1 MTIRHTLGA
10 ALLTLAA
17 ALPSLATAQAT
28 DTVFANG
35 FDPVM
40 PTEAEAARFLNRATF
55 GATPADIQSVRT
67 LGYEAWIDQQIA
79 APRTIHRRAL
89 EELALS
95 LPADT
100 SIDRNDRLRQW
111 YRAAVLGPDQLRQRM
126 AFALSQI
133 VVTSD
138 LADSLSGEPLLMA
151 EWNDLLARHAF
162 GNYRDLLHDVTR
174 SPAMGRY
181 LTHIRNRKVETTGT
195 PPNQLATVTPDENYA
210 REVMQLFSIGLVER
224 ELDFSPVLV
233 GGQPVPT
240 YDNDMIAA
248 LSRVFTGLSHDCT
261 GTAEVFPG
269 AGVSI
274 VRTCGTGCTGT
285 DCRFTNTA
293 SLFFNSP
300 PTDRTSANLLQDTTP
315 TSRGLRHPDWFR
327 PMVCYPRYHDTGRQ
341 AAGNNQIPGSPIGTP
356 PPLWTGVAPQPPAA
370 KPLVLG
376 GQTLLTINPID
387 SPAQTSPNRALNCND
402 TGTNLSA
409 AHRTACLNYCE
420 NSVNQAV
427 NLLFAHP
434 NTSTFVARQLIQRF
448 VTSNPSPAY
457 IGRVACAFEGNQAPA
472 AQCGTPGSH
481 ARGDLRQ
488 TIRAVLLDP
497 DARRPFG
504 DAGLPLNFG
513 KAREPILKL
522 TQMWRSMGAVMPP
535 LSARNWGPTSP
546 QTSFAQRPLGAPSVF
561 NFFEP
566 DYKQA
571 GTISAVGIDGTPSP
585 AGLYSPEFQVV
596 NEVSLIDTANELW
609 NRICVGYGSNNCAG
623 AFVATPPT
631 NSAYIPP
638 AALDALPIADGSA
651 ATDAALVEALNL
663 RLMGGTMS
671 GTINQSGTCP
681 TGTPLTATLG
691 TGMKGRLFG
700 MLRCTSFNTLNA
712 NQDNRRRKAL
722 LLTHLILISPEYN
735 TQR

>member
-1 MTIRHTLGA
+1 MTIRHALA
-10 ALLTLAA
+10 ALTLTLAA
-17 ALPSLATAQAT
+17 GLPATVEAQAG
-28 DTVFANG
+28 DLVFANG

-55 GATPADIQSVRT
+55 GATPADIQAVRN
-67 LGYEAWIDQQIA
+67 LGYEAWLEQQFA
-79 APRTIHRRAL
+79 APRTVHRRPL
-89 EELALS
+89 EELALT
-95 LPADT
+95 LPANT

-111 YRAAVLGPDQLRQRM
+111 YRTAVLAPDQLRQRM

-181 LTHIRNRKVETTGT
+181 LTHLRNRKVEFA
-195 PPNQLATVTPDENYA
+195 NQSATFPSVTPDENYA
-210 REVMQLFSIGLVER
+210 REVMQLFSIGLIER
-224 ELDFSPVLV
+224 ELDFEPILV

-240 YDNDMIAA
+240 YDNEMIAA
-248 LSRVFTGLSHDCT
+248 LSRVFTGLAHDCT

-274 VRTCGTGCTGT
+274 VRSCGTGCTGT
-285 DCRFTNTA
+285 DCRFTNTGT
-293 SLFFNSP
+293 LFINSP
-300 PTDRTSANLLQDTTP
+300 PTDGTAANLIPDTTP

-341 AAGNNQIPGSPIGTP
+341 QFGNNPTGTP
-356 PPLWTGVAPQPPAA
+356 PALWTGVPPQPPAN

-376 GQTLLTINPID
+376 GQTLLTIAPIA
-387 SPAQTSPNRALNCND
+387 SPPQTSPNRALNCHD
-402 TGTNLSA
+402 TGNNISA
-409 AHRTACLNYCE
+409 AHRAACLNYCE
-420 NSVNQAV
+420 SSIDQAV
-427 NLLFAHP
+427 DLLFAHP

-448 VTSNPSPAY
+448 VTSNPSRDY
-457 IGRVACAFEGNQAPA
+457 IRRVACTFEGNQAPA
-472 AQCGTPGSH
+472 AQCGPPRSH

-497 DARRPFG
+497 DALRPFG
-504 DAGLPLNFG
+504 DAGVPLNFG
-513 KAREPILKL
+513 KPREPILKL
-522 TQMWRSMGAVMPP
+522 TQLWRSMGAVMPP

-546 QTSFAQRPLGAPSVF
+546 QTTFAQRPLGAPSVF

-571 GTISAVGIDGTPSP
+571 GRISSVGIDGNPS
-585 AGLYSPEFQVV
+585 ASGLFSPEFQII

-609 NRICVGYGSNNCAG
+609 NRVCVGYGSNNCAG
-623 AFVATPPT
+623 AFAATPPT

-638 AALDALPIADGSA
+638 DALDALPIADGSA
-651 ATDAALVEALNL
+651 SSDAALVEALNL

-671 GTINQSGTCP
+671 GTINQAAPCP
-681 TGTPLTATLG
+681 GGTPLTAMLG

-700 MLRCTSFNTLNA
+700 MLRCSAFNTLNA
-712 NQDNRRRKAL
+712 TQDNRRRKAL

>member
-17 ALPSLATAQAT
+17 ALPSLATAQAA

-55 GATPADIQSVRT
+55 GATPTDIQLVRT
-67 LGYEAWIDQQIA
+67 IGFEAWIDQQFA
-79 APRTIHRRAL
+79 MPPTLHRRPL
-89 EELALS
+89 EELALT
-95 LPADT
+95 LPANT
-100 SIDRNDRLRQW
+100 AIDRNDRLRQW
-111 YRAAVLGPDQLRQRM
+111 YRVAVLAPDQLRQRM

-133 VVTSD
+133 IVTSD
-138 LADSLSGEPLLMA
+138 LSDALSGEPLLVA
-151 EWNDLLARHAF
+151 EWNDMLARHAF
-162 GNYRDLLHDVTR
+162 GNYRDLLHEVTR

-181 LTHIRNRKVETTGT
+181 LSHLRNRKVELSGT
-195 PPNQLATVTPDENYA
+195 PPNELATVTPDENYA
-210 REVMQLFSIGLVER
+210 REVMQLFSIGLIER
-224 ELDFSPVLV
+224 DLDFQPILV

-248 LSRVFTGLSHDCT
+248 LARVFTGLSHDCT

-274 VRTCGTGCTGT
+274 ARTCGTGCSGT

-293 SLFFNSP
+293 TLFFNNP
-300 PTDRTSANLLQDTTP
+300 PNDSNATNLIPNTTP
-315 TSRGLRHPDWFR
+315 TGRGLRHPDFFR
-327 PMVCYPRYHDTGRQ
+327 PLVCYPRYHDTGRQ
-341 AAGNNQIPGSPIGTP
+341 ASGNNPVGTP
-356 PPLWTGVAPQPPAA
+356 PAPWTGVPPQPPANKA
-370 KPLVLG
+370 LVLG
-376 GQTLLTINPID
+376 GQTLLTIQPID
-387 SPAQTSPNRALNCND
+387 SPPQTPPNRALNCHD
-402 TGTNLSA
+402 TGNNLSP
-409 AHRTACLNYCE
+409 AHRLACLNYCE
-420 NSVNQAV
+420 NSINQAV
-427 NLLFAHP
+427 DLLFAHP
-434 NTSTFVARQLIQRF
+434 NTSAFVARQLIQRF

-457 IGRVACAFEGNQAPA
+457 IRRVACAFEGNQAPA

-481 ARGDLRQ
+481 ARGDLGQ

-497 DARRPFG
+497 DALRPFG
-504 DAGLPLNFG
+504 DPGLPVNFG
-513 KAREPILKL
+513 KPREPILKL
-522 TQMWRSMGAVMPP
+522 TQLWRSMGAVMPP

-571 GTISAVGIDGTPSP
+571 GRISAVDLDGNPSP
-585 AGLYSPEFQVV
+585 DGLYSPEFQII

-609 NRICVGYGSNNCAG
+609 RRLCVGYGSDNCAG

-651 ATDAALVEALNL
+651 ASDAALIEALNL
-663 RLMGGTMS
+663 RLLGGTMS
-671 GTINQSGTCP
+671 GTINQAGTCP
-681 TGTPLTATLG
+681 GGTPMTAMLG

-700 MLRCTSFNTLNA
+700 MLRCTAFNTLNA

>member
-1 MTIRHTLGA
+1 MTFRHTLGA
-10 ALLTLAA
+10 ALLTVAA
-17 ALPSLATAQAT
+17 ALPSLTGAQSA
-28 DTVFANG
+28 DLVFANG
-35 FDPVM
+35 FDPVL

-55 GATPADIQSVRT
+55 GATPADIQFVRNQ
-67 LGYEAWIDQQIA
+67 GFEAWLEQQFA
-79 APRTIHRRAL
+79 APRTLHRRPL
-89 EELALS
+89 EELALT
-95 LPADT
+95 LPANT
-100 SIDRNDRLRQW
+100 AIDRNDRLRQW
-111 YRAAVLGPDQLRQRM
+111 YRVAVLAPDQLRQRM

-138 LADSLSGEPLLMA
+138 LSDALSGEPLLMA

-181 LTHIRNRKVETTGT
+181 LTHIRNRKVELTGT
-195 PPNQLATVTPDENYA
+195 PPNQMATVTPDENYA

-224 ELDFSPVLV
+224 NLDFSPILV
-233 GGQPVPT
+233 GGQPVST

-248 LSRVFTGLSHDCT
+248 LSRVFTGLAYDCT
-261 GTAEVFPG
+261 GTAEIFPG

-274 VRTCGTGCTGT
+274 VRNCAGTGPACTGT
-285 DCRFTNTA
+285 DCRFTNTGT
-293 SLFFNSP
+293 LFFNNP
-300 PTDRTSANLLQDTTP
+300 PTDGTATNLIPDTTP
-315 TSRGLRHPDWFR
+315 VNRGLRHPDWFR

-341 AAGNNQIPGSPIGTP
+341 ASGNNPVGTP
-356 PPLWTGVAPQPPAA
+356 PAPWTGVPPQPPAA

-376 GQTLLTINPID
+376 GQTLLTINPIP
-387 SPAQTSPNRALNCND
+387 SPSQTAPNRALNCND
-402 TGTNLSA
+402 TGTSISA
-409 AHRTACLNYCE
+409 AHRAECLAYCE
-420 NSVNQAV
+420 NSIDQAV

-457 IGRVACAFEGNQAPA
+457 IRRVACAFEGNQAPP

-497 DARRPFG
+497 DALRPFG

-522 TQMWRSMGAVMPP
+522 TQLWRSMGAVMPP
-535 LSARNWGPTSP
+535 LAGRNWGPTSP
-546 QTSFAQRPLGAPSVF
+546 QTTFAQRPLGAPSVF

-571 GTISAVGIDGTPSP
+571 GTISSVDIQGNPSTT
-585 AGLYSPEFQVV
+585 GLYSPEFQIL

-609 NRICVGYGSNNCAG
+609 NRVCAGYGSNNCQG

-631 NSAYIPP
+631 DRAYIPP
-638 AALDALPIADGSA
+638 ESLDALPIADGTA
-651 ATDAALVEALNL
+651 ASDVALIEALNV

-671 GTINQSGTCP
+671 GTINQAATCP
-681 TGTPLTATLG
+681 TGTPTTAMLG
-691 TGMKGRLFG
+691 TGMKGRLYG
-700 MLRCTSFNTLNA
+700 MLRCTTFNTLNA
-712 NQDNRRRKAL
+712 NQNDRRRKAL
-722 LLTHLILISPEYN
+722 LLIHLILISPEYN

>member
-1 MTIRHTLGA
+1 MMRFRHTLGA
-10 ALLTLAA
+10 MLLTVAVGA
-17 ALPSLATAQAT
+17 PSVATAQAS
-28 DTVFANG
+28 DLVFANG

-55 GATPADIQSVRT
+55 GATQADIQFVRT
-67 LGYEAWIDQQIA
+67 QGFEAWLEQQFA
-79 APRTIHRRAL
+79 APRTVHRRPL
-89 EELALS
+89 EELALT
-95 LPADT
+95 LPANT
-100 SIDRNDRLRQW
+100 TINSSDRLRQW
-111 YRAAVLGPDQLRQRM
+111 YRVAVLAPDQLRQRM

-138 LADSLSGEPLLMA
+138 ISDALSQEPLLMA
-151 EWNDLLARHAF
+151 EWNDMLARHAF

-181 LTHIRNRKVETTGT
+181 LTHIRNRKVEF
-195 PPNQLATVTPDENYA
+195 PNQSATMPTVTPDENYA
-210 REVMQLFSIGLVER
+210 REVMQLFSIGLIER
-224 ELDFSPVLV
+224 NLDFSPILV
-233 GGQPVPT
+233 GGQPLPT

-248 LSRVFTGLSHDCT
+248 LSRVFTGLSYECT
-261 GTAEVFPG
+261 ATAEVFPG

-274 VRTCGTGCTGT
+274 VRNCGTGCTGT
-285 DCRFTNTA
+285 DCRFTNTGP
-293 SLFFNSP
+293 LFFNNP
-300 PTDRTSANLLQDTTP
+300 PTDGTAANLVPDTTP
-315 TSRGLRHPDWFR
+315 INRGLRHPDWFR

-341 AAGNNQIPGSPIGTP
+341 QFGNSPTGTP
-356 PPLWTGVAPQPPAA
+356 PAPWTGVPPQPPAN

-376 GQTLLTINPID
+376 GQTLLTINPIA
-387 SPAQTSPNRALNCND
+387 SPPQTSPNRALNCHD
-402 TGTNLSA
+402 TGNNISA
-409 AHRTACLNYCE
+409 AHRTECLNYCE

-457 IGRVACAFEGNQAPA
+457 IRRVACAFEGNQAPA
-472 AQCGTPGSH
+472 AQCGTPASH

-513 KAREPILKL
+513 KPREPILKL
-522 TQMWRSMGAVMPP
+522 TALWRSMGAAMPP
-535 LSARNWGPTSP
+535 LEGRNWGPTNP
-546 QTSFAQRPLGAPSVF
+546 QTIFAQRPLGAPSVF

-566 DYKQA
+566 DYRQA
-571 GTISAVGIDGTPSP
+571 GTISSVDINGNPSTT
-585 AGLYSPEFQVV
+585 GLYSPEFQVI

-609 NRICVGYGSNNCAG
+609 NRVCAGYGSNNCAG

-631 NSAYIPP
+631 DRAYIPP
-638 AALDALPIADGSA
+638 ASLDALPIADGTA
-651 ATDAALVEALNL
+651 ASDAALIEALNL

-671 GTINQSGTCP
+671 GTINQAGTCP
-681 TGTPLTATLG
+681 TGTPLTAMLG

-700 MLRCTSFNTLNA
+700 MLRCTTFNTLNA
-712 NQDNRRRKAL
+712 TQDNRRRKAL
-722 LLTHLILISPEYN
+722 LLIHLILISPEYN

>member
-1 MTIRHTLGA
+1 MTIRHTLA
-10 ALLTLAA
+10 AVLLTLAA
-17 ALPSLATAQAT
+17 GLPSTAQAQAQAV
-28 DTVFANG
+28 DMVFANS

-55 GATPADIQSVRT
+55 GATPADIQAVRT
-67 LGYEAWIDQQIA
+67 LGYEAWFDQQVA
-79 APRTIHRRAL
+79 APRTVHRRPL
-89 EELALS
+89 EELALT
-95 LPADT
+95 LPANT

-111 YRAAVLGPDQLRQRM
+111 YRTAVLAPDQLRQRM
-126 AFALSQI
+126 AFALSQV

-162 GNYRDLLHDVTR
+162 GNYRDLLHEVTR

-181 LTHIRNRKVETTGT
+181 LTHIRNRKVETTGA

-210 REVMQLFSIGLVER
+210 REVMQLFSIGLIER
-224 ELDFSPVLV
+224 ELDFQPILV

-248 LSRVFTGLSHDCT
+248 LSRVFTGLSYDCT
-261 GTAEVFPG
+261 GTAEIFPG

-274 VRTCGTGCTGT
+274 ARTCGTGCTGT

-293 SLFFNSP
+293 TLFFNNP
-300 PTDRTSANLLQDTTP
+300 PSDGTATNLVPDTTP
-315 TSRGLRHPDWFR
+315 INRGLRHPDWFR

-341 AAGNNQIPGSPIGTP
+341 ASGNSPTGTP
-356 PPLWTGVAPQPPAA
+356 PLPWTGVPPQPPAD

-376 GQTLLTINPID
+376 GETLLTINPIA
-387 SPAQTSPNRALNCND
+387 SPPQTSPNRALNCND
-402 TGTNLSA
+402 TGNNISA
-409 AHRTACLNYCE
+409 AHRTQCLAYCE
-420 NSVNQAV
+420 NSINQAV
-427 NLLFAHP
+427 DLLFAHP

-448 VTSNPSPAY
+448 VTSNPSRDY
-457 IGRVACAFEGNQAPA
+457 IRRVACAFEGNQAPA

-497 DARRPFG
+497 DARRPLG

-522 TQMWRSMGAVMPP
+522 TQMWRSLGAVMPP

-571 GTISAVGIDGTPSP
+571 GTISAVGIDGSPS
-585 AGLYSPEFQVV
+585 ANGLYSPEFQIV

-609 NRICVGYGSNNCAG
+609 NRICVGYGSNNCSG

-651 ATDAALVEALNL
+651 ASDAALVEALNL

-671 GTINQSGTCP
+671 GTINQAATCP
-681 TGTPLTATLG
+681 AGTPLVATLG

-700 MLRCTSFNTLNA
+700 MLRCTAFNTLNG

-722 LLTHLILISPEYN
+722 LLAHLVLISPEYN